1 VIAVT
6 RALVEEVFRAAVAAC
21 DPARRVREAI
31 EEPAVRA
38 LLARGARRFGLAAG
52 KAAIAMASG
61 AGEVAEGLV
70 IVPAGGGG
78 GSRRVPAGWAVVE
91 SAHPLPDE
99 RSVLAA
105 RAARALV
112 GRAGADDVVLALISG
127 GTSALLEEPRDG
139 ITLDELR
146 ETTRRV
152 MAAGAPIAE
161 LNRVR
166 ASLSSV
172 KAGGLVRACA
182 APVVTLAVS
191 DVIGDAIEVIGSG
204 PTIAGPLRA
213 RDVARVISPMIG
225 FARAAHAELARRGIV
240 AELVE
245 EPLAGDVGDVADLLA
260 RATGPRVAWGE
271 PTLQVPEDHG
281 EGGRAQQ
288 LALALARHLRGQ
300 TRSALVV
307 GSDGIDGPAPA
318 GRPAPAGAYV
328 DGATWEAIARA
339 GGDPARALARCDAGP
354 ALERAGALVITG
366 ATGINHADLVILL

>member
-1 VIAVT
+1 MIAVT